1 MMVSANFCAAVCVDS
16 QESITSGNLARI
28 FLNCSGTPIM
38 PVEEREYLVGR
49 YAQELRSLG
58 AYRRKVA
65 IPGFPVAQLAL
76 PELTTT
82 ARTLPL
88 DFASDSRAT
97 VSGAATMRFLGKYL
111 VSVPGTVSI
120 KREGQADAGF

>member
-1 MMVSANFCAAVCVDS
+1 MPAPLAIPSIENSFFPTRTRTEASLGRVSVVMMVLANFCAAACVDS

-28 FLNCSGTPIM
+28 FSNGSGMPIM
-38 PVEEREYLVGR
+38 PVEEENISSEDTPKNCAALAHTWRQ
-49 YAQELRSLG
+49 A
-58 AYRRKVA
+58 A

-88 DFASDSRAT
+88 DFA
-97 VSGAATMRFLGKYL
+97 
-111 VSVPGTVSI
+111 
-120 KREGQADAGF
+120 